1 MRPWVTMW
9 FRAVLRALGWDLVG
23 DILILLCCC
32 CIGNPSRF
40 LVSFSPF
47 LFSL

>member
-1 MRPWVTMW
+1 M
-9 FRAVLRALGWDLVG
+9 LRALGWDLDG
-23 DILILLCCC
+23 DILLLLFCC

-47 LFSL
+47 RS